1 MKLKTDRIKE
11 DLEWLTAIGLVIA
24 GTIAFSYIIV
34 NILGLPPWMPLTFY
48 FLFVVLVYWKNIKK
62 LLGRWIEWKR

>member
-1 MKLKTDRIKE
+1 MKLKTDRIKN
-11 DLEWLTAIGLVIA
+11 DLEWVIAIGLVIA

-34 NILGLPPWMPLTFY
+34 NILGFPPWMPLTFY
-48 FLFVVLVYWKNIKK
+48 FLFVVLAHWDNIKK